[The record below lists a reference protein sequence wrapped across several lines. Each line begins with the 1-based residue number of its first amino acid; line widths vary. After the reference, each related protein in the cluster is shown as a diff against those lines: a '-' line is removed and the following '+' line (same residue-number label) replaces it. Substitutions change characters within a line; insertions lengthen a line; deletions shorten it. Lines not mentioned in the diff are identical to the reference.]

1 VTSAAAVRLLARRS
15 AGGSCTLVV
24 LLLLALLTSTLT
36 PALAAPAA
44 AAPSSPRASE
54 HESETPLQVSIRSMT
69 PSTLPRRGEVTLTG
83 EVTNRSDQSW
93 SDMYAY
99 LFVSSEPITTSDELA
114 EATGTDPALPVGA
127 RLTRRG
133 LYDEVSDLAP
143 GETTNYTVTVPRR
156 ELPRGAGVYWIG
168 VHVLG
173 ATEDGRIDGA
183 DGRARTFIT
192 AMPTDGSPSTLS
204 LVMPFRAPVRR
215 TPEGQ
220 LARPDA
226 WRRMLADE
234 GRLSRLLELV
244 EDADT
249 PLSVV
254 VDPAVLDA
262 ARSMAAANPEF
273 DLTPT
278 DGDPQEGEST
288 GPEAP
293 LTEDPGPVQEGTDDE
308 APDDVTELSPEA
320 QRAAD
325 WLTGFSD
332 MAQEQ
337 SLLALPYGDLDAASA
352 LRRGRPEVFD
362 RATELSASTMEDLGM
377 DATPVVAPPDG
388 LLPSRALDDLD
399 PEARLL
405 LSERAAG
412 TDATTIR
419 LGREMEAVLT
429 SDVARIG
436 GPGPTPPFDALA
448 LRQQIL
454 ASAAVHGLSGAR
466 SPLVVSMPDL
476 WNPGK
481 DWRDASFFDGLDVP
495 WLRTV
500 NTAFAE
506 ALSTGERYD
515 EPLTYPRA
523 QRRDE
528 IPAKNLRAT
537 ERLSETGT
545 VLATLLTRNDTI
557 DEQAS
562 RVAMLSSSVHA
573 RAYPRRA
580 RSAARQVT
588 TDMRTKLDQ
597 VTVESSSLVTMSSE
611 SGAFQVTVVNDL
623 DEPVTVGVAA
633 EAEDDGLKIRSP
645 DLVSLGAGQRA
656 SVRLSVTA
664 TGSGVHSVL
673 VRPTTS
679 EGHPIGRSTKVTLR
693 SSQVGFVIWV
703 IMGTGAVVF
712 VAAIA
717 ARIVR
722 RVRSRRTVR
731 SESKEDALA

>member
-1 VTSAAAVRLLARRS
+1 M
-15 AGGSCTLVV
+15 
-24 LLLLALLTSTLT
+24 LLLLVLLTAATA
-36 PALAAPAA
+36 PVVAAPAA
-44 AAPSSPRASE
+44 AAPTSPRAGQ
-54 HESETPLQVSIRSMT
+54 HESDTPLQVSIRSMT

-99 LFVSSEPITTSDELA
+99 LFVSSEPITTSEELT

-143 GETTNYTVTVPRR
+143 GETTSYTVTVPRR
-156 ELPRGAGVYWIG
+156 HLPREAGVYWIG

-192 AMPTDGSPSTLS
+192 AMPPDGARSTLS

-220 LARPDA
+220 LARPEA
-226 WRRMLADE
+226 WRRLLAEE
-234 GRLSRLLELV
+234 GRFSRLLELV
-244 EDADT
+244 EDADM

-278 DGDPQEGEST
+278 DEDPQEEST

-293 LTEDPGPVQEGTDDE
+293 LTEEPGPVQEGTDDE
-308 APDDVTELSPEA
+308 APEDVTELSPEA

-337 SLLALPYGDLDAASA
+337 SLLALPYGDLDVASA
-352 LRRGRPEVFD
+352 LRRGRSEVFD

-377 DATPVVAPPDG
+377 DADPVVAPPDG

-399 PEARLL
+399 PDDRLL
-405 LSERAAG
+405 LSERAAE

-419 LGREMEAVLT
+419 LGRDMEAVLT

-476 WNPGK
+476 WNPGEN
-481 DWRDASFFDGLDVP
+481 WRDASFFEGLDVP

-500 NTAFAE
+500 NSAFAE
-506 ALSTGERYD
+506 ALSPGERYD

-523 QRRDE
+523 QRREE

-537 ERLSETGT
+537 DRLSKTGN

-580 RSAARQVT
+580 RRAARQVT

-597 VTVESSSLVTMSSE
+597 VSVESSSLVTMSSE

-623 DEPVTVGVAA
+623 EEPVTVGVAA
-633 EAEDDGLKIRSP
+633 ETDGDGLKIRSP

-656 SVRLSVTA
+656 SVRLSVA
-664 TGSGVHSVL
+664 STGSGVHSVL

-679 EGHPIGRSTKVTLR
+679 EGHPIGRSTEVTLR

-722 RVRSRRTVR
+722 RVRSRRAVR